1 MEETSNRLVKA
12 AEQHQAL
19 AQAAQKNGAQGAGDS
34 QGNVADALQEEND
47 SIRGAG
53 GNPKDLP
60 ELAKPH
66 LVVSSPAGIVTTATV
81 DTHIVS
87 DRHTAITTGK
97 SFSLAAGTNL
107 FASVR
112 QAFRLFVQQ
121 AGIKMV
127 AAAGDIDVQALS
139 DSIKVLAKLDIT
151 QSANRITISA
161 KEELVINGGG
171 SFAKFTAGSIELG
184 TSGTF
189 TAHAATHS
197 LPGPK
202 SLSVNNA
209 LTAANIGTLI
219 APGQLPKELVESSAW
234 VEFKLVNADGPI
246 PSEKYILTDPDG
258 GKHTG
263 NVDDQGGARIDRI
276 PSGRCKVEFPNLSYS
291 VEVGTT

>member
-1 MEETSNRLVKA
+1 
-12 AEQHQAL
+12 
-19 AQAAQKNGAQGAGDS
+19 
-34 QGNVADALQEEND
+34 
-47 SIRGAG
+47 
-53 GNPKDLP
+53 
-60 ELAKPH
+60 
-66 LVVSSPAGIVTTATV
+66 
-81 DTHIVS
+81 
-87 DRHTAITTGK
+87 
-97 SFSLAAGTNL
+97 
-107 FASVR
+107 
-112 QAFRLFVQQ
+112 
-121 AGIKMV
+121 MV

-139 DSIKVLAKLDIT
+139 NSIKVLAKLDIT

-171 SFAKFTAGSIELG
+171 SFAKFKAGSIELG

-202 SLSVNNA
+202 TLSVNNA

-219 APGQLPKELVESSAW
+219 APGQPPKELVESSAW

-263 NVDDQGGARIDRI
+263 NVDDQGAARIERI
-276 PSGRCKVEFPNLSYS
+276 PAGRCKVEFPDLGYS